1 MAENKY
7 TGTDYQILEDVA
19 KEGGVLD
26 FKTLTD
32 MFIMESSG
40 ERLATSGSYVGP
52 FQLSE
57 DVGKKYGIIT
67 NKADYRTSV
76 EHSARAAI
84 KLYED
89 NIKSFHP
96 YVVNSINQRGKDTG
110 EKMDAGFI
118 GYIAHQQGS
127 YGFQDIITGSYSGK
141 VHKDVRNNMLH
152 NLGFTVYNKDGSVTE
167 EYKKYKKR
175 YPNTKDGNK
184 ALAKHY
190 LNFWD
195 TRYAKKQKEAERWRK
210 KSKDKID
217 AMSLDLDKYIM
228 KEVLANP

>member
-1 MAENKY
+1 MA
-7 TGTDYQILEDVA
+7 GTDYQILEDVA
-19 KEGGVLD
+19 KEEGFD

-40 ERLATSGSYVGP
+40 ERLAVTGSKVGP

-57 DVGKKYGIIT
+57 DVGKKHGIIT

-76 EHSARAAI
+76 EHSARATI
-84 KLYED
+84 KLYKD

-96 YVVNSINQRGKDTG
+96 YVVNSINQREKDIGK
-110 EKMDAGFI
+110 KMDPGFI

-127 YGFQDIITGSYSGK
+127 FGFQDIITGAYSGHIRK
-141 VHKDVRNNMLH
+141 NVRNNMFH
-152 NLGFTVYNKDGSVTE
+152 NLGFTVYNKDGSVTK
-167 EYKKYKKR
+167 EYKKNKKKF
-175 YPNTKDGNK
+175 PNTVDGNK

-195 TRYAKKQKEAERWRK
+195 TRYVKKQKQAERWRK

-217 AMSLDLDKYIM
+217 AMSFDPDSHIM
-228 KEVLANP
+228 KEVLVNP